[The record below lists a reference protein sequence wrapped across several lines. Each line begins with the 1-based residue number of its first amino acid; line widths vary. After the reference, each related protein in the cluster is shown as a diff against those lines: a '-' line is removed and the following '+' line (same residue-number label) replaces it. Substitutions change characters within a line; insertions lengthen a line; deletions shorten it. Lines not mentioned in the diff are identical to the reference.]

1 MIDNKI
7 LIKKI
12 RKKQITIKRIKIKVD
27 IKIKLYQILRDKIE
41 KKRLKIKYIETK
53 KLWIKFDITNK

>member
-41 KKRLKIKYIETK
+41 KKDSK
-53 KLWIKFDITNK
+53 

>member
-27 IKIKLYQILRDKIE
+27 IKIKLYQILRDKIK